1 MIEAA
6 DKRQRQRADG
16 LGETEKAALKKK
28 RSSGKCEEQ
37 SRARRNNQVSV
48 EQREKAAAAVGFQ
61 TGGEQT
67 QSCSV
72 MKPRP
77 LLLPR

>member
-16 LGETEKAALKKK
+16 LGETEKAALKKN

-37 SRARRNNQVSV
+37 RRARRNNQVSV
-48 EQREKAAAAVGFQ
+48 EQREKVAAVGFQ
-61 TGGEQT
+61 TGGEQS
-67 QSCSV
+67 QSCSAL
-72 MKPRP
+72 KR
-77 LLLPR
+77 RGRCY